1 MKEKVEVLIS
11 EEEISKRILEIAGR
25 INADYKGKD
34 LILICVLK
42 GGVMFM
48 CEHAKRHDFK
58 VRHDLMSV

>member
-48 CEHAKRHDFK
+48 C
-58 VRHDLMSV
+58 DLA